1 MKDYLS
7 KANGIYD
14 RIIEIR
20 RDIHM
25 HPELGGEETRTSE
38 LIKRVLT
45 EIGIDKIDDS
55 VGTSVVATIHGGK
68 GPGKCVAIRADMDA
82 LPVQENTGLPYA
94 SATPGIMHACG
105 HDFHVAM
112 LLGDAMI
119 LSELKDEFA
128 GSKKRV

>member
-7 KANGIYD
+7 RANKIYD

-25 HPELGGEETRTSE
+25 HPELGGEETRTSGI
-38 LIKRVLT
+38 IKQVLE
-45 EIGIDKIDDS
+45 EIGVDEIDDS
-55 VGTSVVATIHGGK
+55 VGTSVVATIRGGK
-68 GPGKCVAIRADMDA
+68 GPGKCLALRADMDA

-94 SATPGIMHACG
+94 STVPGVMHACG

-112 LLGDAMI
+112 MLGNAMI
-119 LSELKDEFA
+119 LTELKVEFA
-128 GSKKRV
+128 GTI